1 MFQRKS
7 QNSYYSTAIAVGL
20 VVTLAVVVATLVDA
34 VSGMQSY
41 L

>member
-1 MFQRKS
+1 MLQRKS
-7 QNSYYSTAIAVGL
+7 QVTFYSAAIAAGL
-20 VVTLAVVVATLVDA
+20 VVTLAVVVAALVEA

>member
-7 QNSYYSTAIAVGL
+7 QNTYFSAAVAAGL
-20 VVTLAVVVATLVDA
+20 VATLAVVVATLVDA
-34 VSGMQSY
+34 VAGMQSY